1 MKAKSI
7 ELVAELMSSSEVP
20 MFAKEKLMQI
30 MRIETMAV
38 KLGGFRMTD
47 YISKD
52 TSRPVF
58 TGVYYDESGYEVATN
73 CHILVYRKANI
84 PDDLK
89 NKVVLPNGELLSER
103 EYNLYPNWKAVIPK
117 KSKDTID
124 CTIDVT
130 RVEEFAKDWKAIKK
144 ITDKKIAVVK
154 FCDNYFKLDLLVL
167 FCKAL
172 KFAQVCDCYIHKRYS
187 DCTLCFGD
195 LESMG
200 GILISMFKGES
211 EDFQIYEM

>member
-7 ELVAELMSSSEVP
+7 ELIAELMSSNEVP
-20 MFAKEKLMQI
+20 MFAKEKLSQI
-30 MRIETMAV
+30 MRIETANTRV
-38 KLGGFRMTD
+38 SGFKMTD

-58 TGVYYDESGYEVATN
+58 TGVYYDESGYEVATEG
-73 CHILVYRKANI
+73 HILVYRKANI

-103 EYNLYPNWKAVIPK
+103 EYNRYPNWKAVVPM

-144 ITDKKIAVVK
+144 VSDKSIAVVK
-154 FCDNYFKLDLLVL
+154 IGEYYFKLDLLVL

-172 KFAQVCDCYIHKRYS
+172 KFAETNKCHINYGCNLS
-187 DCTLCFGD
+187 FGD
-195 LESMG
+195 FESMG
-200 GILISMFKGES
+200 GVLVALQQTSRIEY
-211 EDFQIYEM
+211 QIYEM

>member
-7 ELVAELMSSSEVP
+7 ELIAELMSSSEVP
-20 MFAKEKLMQI
+20 MFAKEKLLQI

-58 TGVYYDESGYEVATN
+58 TGVYYDESGYEVATEG
-73 CHILVYRKANI
+73 HILVYRKANV

-89 NKVVLPNGELLSER
+89 NKVVLPNGEFLSDSD
-103 EYNLYPNWKAVIPK
+103 YNRYPNWKAVIPK
-117 KSKDTID
+117 KSKDTIVY
-124 CTIDVT
+124 TIDIAK
-130 RVEEFAKDWKAIKK
+130 VEEFASDWKAIKK
-144 ITDKKIAVVK
+144 VSDKAIAVVK
-154 FCDNYFKLDLLVL
+154 IGDYFFKLDLLVL

-172 KFAQVCDCYIHKRYS
+172 KFAQVVECYSNYGYN
-187 DCTLCFGD
+187 LYFGD
-195 LESMG
+195 FESMG
-200 GILISMFKGES
+200 GVLMALQQKNRIEY
-211 EDFQIYEM
+211 QIYEM

>member
-1 MKAKSI
+1 MKAKSV
-7 ELVAELMSSSEVP
+7 ELIAELMSSNEVP
-20 MFAKEKLMQI
+20 MFAKDKLMQI
-30 MRIETMAV
+30 MRIEAANTRV
-38 KLGGFRMTD
+38 SGFKMTD

-52 TSRPVF
+52 PLRPVF
-58 TGVYYDESGYEVATN
+58 TGVYYDDRGYEVATEG
-73 CHILVYRKANI
+73 HILVYRKANI

-103 EYNLYPNWKAVIPK
+103 DYNRYPNWKAVVLM

-124 CTIDVT
+124 CTIDIAK
-130 RVEEFAKDWKAIKK
+130 VEQFAKDWKAIKK

-154 FCDNYFKLDLLVL
+154 FCDNYFNLDLFVL

-211 EDFQIYEM
+211 EDFQIYEL

>member
-20 MFAKEKLMQI
+20 MFAKDKLTQI
-30 MRIETMAV
+30 MRIETANTRV
-38 KLGGFRMTD
+38 SGFKMTD

-58 TGVYYDESGYEVATN
+58 TGVYYDESGYEVATEG
-73 CHILVYRKANI
+73 HILVYRKANI

-103 EYNLYPNWKAVIPK
+103 EYIRYPNWKAVVPM

-124 CTIDVT
+124 CTIDIAK
-130 RVEEFAKDWKAIKK
+130 VEEFAKDWKAIKK
-144 ITDKKIAVVK
+144 VSDKAIAVVK
-154 FCDNYFKLDLLVL
+154 IGKYYFKLDLLVL

-172 KFAQVCDCYIHKRYS
+172 KFAETNKCHIYNGFNLY
-187 DCTLCFGD
+187 FGD
-195 LESMG
+195 FESMG
-200 GILISMFKGES
+200 GVLVALQMERP
-211 EDFQIYEM
+211 EYHIYEL

>member
-1 MKAKSI
+1 MKSESVKIIADMIAS
-7 ELVAELMSSSEVP
+7 AEVTASV
-20 MFAKEKLMQI
+20 KEKLMQI
-30 MRIETMAV
+30 MRIETANTRV
-38 KLGGFRMTD
+38 SGFKMTD

-52 TSRPVF
+52 PLRPVF
-58 TGVYYDESGYEVATN
+58 TGVYYDESGYEVATEG
-73 CHILVYRKANI
+73 HILIYRKVNI

-103 EYNLYPNWKAVIPK
+103 EYNCYPNWKAVVPM

-124 CTIDVT
+124 CTIDIAK
-130 RVEEFAKDWKAIKK
+130 VEEFAKDWKAIKK

-154 FCDNYFKLDLLVL
+154 FCDNYFNLDLLVL

-172 KFAQVCDCYIHKRYS
+172 KFAQVCDCYIRKGYS
-187 DCTLCFGD
+187 NCTLCFGD

-211 EDFQIYEM
+211 EDFLIYEM

>member
-1 MKAKSI
+1 MKSESVKI
-7 ELVAELMSSSEVP
+7 IAELIGSNEVP

-30 MRIETMAV
+30 MRIETANTRV
-38 KLGGFRMTD
+38 SGFKMTD

-52 TSRPVF
+52 TLQPVF

-73 CHILVYRKANI
+73 CHILVYRKANV

-89 NKVVLPNGELLSER
+89 NKVVLPNGEFLTEN
-103 EYNLYPNWKAVIPK
+103 EYNRYPNWKAVVPMK

-124 CTIDVT
+124 CTIDVA

-144 ITDKKIAVVK
+144 VSDKAIAVVK
-154 FCDNYFKLDLLVL
+154 ICEHYFKLDLLVL

-172 KFAQVCDCYIHKRYS
+172 KFAETNKCHINNGCNIY
-187 DCTLCFGD
+187 FGD
-195 LESMG
+195 FESMG
-200 GILISMFKGES
+200 GVLMALQKERP
-211 EDFQIYEM
+211 EYHIYEL